1 MCLGSMRA
9 SAAVV
14 GGGVQSF
21 FDGDVLL
28 VGVPHEDQPYLD
40 AEGWAAH
47 ASSFRAVLLEGT
59 HPDLVNPARLAEV
72 TGHFAG

>member
-1 MCLGSMRA
+1 M
-9 SAAVV
+9 
-14 GGGVQSF
+14 
-21 FDGDVLL
+21 LL

-40 AEGWAAH
+40 AAGWAAH

-59 HPDLVNPARLAEV
+59 HPDLVNPTRLAEV

>member
-1 MCLGSMRA
+1 M
-9 SAAVV
+9 
-14 GGGVQSF
+14 
-21 FDGDVLL
+21 LL

-40 AEGWAAH
+40 AAGWAAH

-72 TGHFAG
+72 TAPLSPISLLYLVE